1 MKKMLRIAA
10 ALAALLAMTN
20 FIGCKNDDDDDGDVA
35 TVAVDKVE
43 ITSTETD
50 VEVGK
55 TITLTAKVSPEN
67 ATDKTVTWTS
77 DNNEVATVKDG
88 VVTGVKAGEATITAS
103 AGGKNATVKVTVK
116 AAATSGGETTTIAV
130 TEVKI
135 TSTVTEVKVGE
146 TITLTAEVL
155 PADATNK
162 TVAWTSSDNTV
173 ATVKDGVVTG
183 VKAGETTI
191 TASAGGKNATV
202 KVTVKAAATSGG
214 ETGGETGG
222 STGGETG
229 GETGTTTG
237 FENTYWVLEEEV
249 SDVSGIKITLK
260 NIVYTYI
267 KDSTNGTI
275 YFANI
280 DSAMEELIKTDGGT
294 RTVTYEG
301 ATGDEFKYTVD
312 GKNITLTATA
322 EGKTTLTGTIVDE
335 NTLKI
340 TDNSD
345 GEPIEYT
352 LKKATA
358 APTEATVTVEI
369 TAVPSTKV
377 LDVAYDLTKDLPA
390 AITTTDAFISADW
403 AAPTAAPET
412 NDITWTW
419 VATSTRKVK
428 NNGGL
433 QVSNGSS
440 AEDMIT
446 LSADSD
452 FTVTVTYKFAGAYAA
467 DKIRC
472 ITVGDES
479 DSMTTDTDRNKEYT
493 LTTTAAKTATIAMN
507 GMKLLK
513 VETKAAN

>member
-35 TVAVDKVE
+35 V
-43 ITSTETD
+43 TD
-50 VEVGK
+50 
-55 TITLTAKVSPEN
+55 
-67 ATDKTVTWTS
+67 
-77 DNNEVATVKDG
+77 
-88 VVTGVKAGEATITAS
+88 
-103 AGGKNATVKVTVK
+103 
-116 AAATSGGETTTIAV
+116 
-130 TEVKI
+130 VKI
-135 TSTVTEVKVGE
+135 TSTVKEVTAGE

-162 TVAWTSSDNTV
+162 TVTWTSSDTTV

-183 VKAGETTI
+183 VKAGTAKI
-191 TASAGGKNATV
+191 TAKAGEKTDAV
-202 KVTVKAAATSGG
+202 DVTVKAAATSGG
-214 ETGGETGG
+214 ETGGSGSGETGG
-222 STGGETG
+222 STGGTTGGSTG

-275 YFANI
+275 YFADI
-280 DSAMEELIKTDGGT
+280 DSAMEELIKTNGGT

-322 EGKTTLTGTIVDE
+322 EGKTPLTGTIVDE
-335 NTLKI
+335 NTLKF

-358 APTEATVTVEI
+358 APTQATVTVE
-369 TAVPSTKV
+369 V
-377 LDVAYDLTKDLPA
+377 
-390 AITTTDAFISADW
+390 
-403 AAPTAAPET
+403 TAAPSTGVNAAWDFSTSPENFPT
-412 NDITWTW
+412 SDAAADAITDLPVAANSGSGATLTATGRWKFNSGLQAQ
-419 VATSTRKVK
+419 ATSGVTVADIASEAWIGKSDKAKYLTLTLDSSAKVTVVFCGA
-428 NNGGL
+428 GGEDAKRFVGL
-433 QVSNGSS
+433 LSNSNEVLWSEGSLSGTEVTKTEELAAGTYKIAANGSRIKS
-440 AEDMIT
+440 
-446 LSADSD
+446 
-452 FTVTVTYKFAGAYAA
+452 VT
-467 DKIRC
+467 C
-472 ITVGDES
+472 E
-479 DSMTTDTDRNKEYT
+479 
-493 LTTTAAKTATIAMN
+493 
-507 GMKLLK
+507 
-513 VETKAAN
+513 